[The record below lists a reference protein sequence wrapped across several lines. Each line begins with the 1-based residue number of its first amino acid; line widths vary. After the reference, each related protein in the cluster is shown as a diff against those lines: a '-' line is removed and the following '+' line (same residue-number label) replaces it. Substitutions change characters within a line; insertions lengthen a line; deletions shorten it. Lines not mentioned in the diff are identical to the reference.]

1 MPIPFPFSHP
11 FLHRIPLLPRDPG
24 PNSVLSALTQPSFR
38 REVVFYAVRML
49 MGPPLTQRSE
59 PVELGFV
66 KKAGTMDTPG
76 W

>member
-1 MPIPFPFSHP
+1 M
-11 FLHRIPLLPRDPG
+11 
-24 PNSVLSALTQPSFR
+24 LSALTQPSFR

-66 KKAGTMDTPG
+66 KKAGTVDTPG
-76 W
+76 WQK